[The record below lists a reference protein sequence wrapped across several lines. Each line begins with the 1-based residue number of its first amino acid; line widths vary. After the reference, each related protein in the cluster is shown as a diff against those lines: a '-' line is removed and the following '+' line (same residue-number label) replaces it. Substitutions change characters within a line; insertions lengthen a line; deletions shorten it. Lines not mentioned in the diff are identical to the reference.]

1 MLTGI
6 QIFVAGWIEAIN
18 DISDAEEKLMK
29 VDGRGAWIRWGS
41 ALRSGSV
48 AGSLACT
55 VDARVRWY
63 SQNDRRVFHLAANND
78 RRSTQFLI

>member
-6 QIFVAGWIEAIN
+6 QIFVAVGIEAIN

-41 ALRSGSV
+41 ALP
-48 AGSLACT
+48 
-55 VDARVRWY
+55 VR
-63 SQNDRRVFHLAANND
+63 LC
-78 RRSTQFLI
+78 